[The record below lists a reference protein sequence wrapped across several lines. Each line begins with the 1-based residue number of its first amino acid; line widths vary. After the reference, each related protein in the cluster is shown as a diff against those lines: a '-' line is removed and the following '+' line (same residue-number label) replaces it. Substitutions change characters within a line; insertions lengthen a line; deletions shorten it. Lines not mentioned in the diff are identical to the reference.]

1 MKRFFIR
8 WHLLNKRLFKKPVFI
23 LILCSVPILILALNA
38 VTADA
43 EGFVRIALAAEDP
56 SESISAGL
64 MDSLVDSSELVY
76 FSVCETPAEAEDR
89 VRYGEADAAWI
100 FSANIRETMTNL
112 AYNRP
117 GCECVT
123 VVERED
129 TVALKLA
136 REKLTSSLMSESGL
150 ALLCKAYAENVSP
163 DYDEAALREHFNSAT
178 GVGEVFEYRYTSGEI
193 ESDSGASYLML
204 PIRGVLAAAILLCG
218 FAMAIFWLRDEEA
231 QVFCHISRAARPAF
245 EFGYHLTGIADIA
258 VIVILSLYA
267 AGLAGVFWREAAS
280 MALYALN
287 CAAFVILIRRLLRRA
302 SFVAA
307 VTPLIIIAVLVVN
320 PILFNLP
327 FVYPLRVMTPVY
339 YYLQAVHDP
348 AFLWY
353 GAAYFG
359 VVAAIDAVLYAI
371 CERFDLRAS

>member
-1 MKRFFIR
+1 MKRFFTR
-8 WHLLNKRLFKKPVFI
+8 WHLLNKRLFKKPVFL
-23 LILCSVPILILALNA
+23 LILCSVPILIFALNA

-64 MDSLVDSSELVY
+64 MDSLIDSSELVY
-76 FSVCETPAEAEDR
+76 FSVCDTPEEAEDR

-100 FSANIRETMTNL
+100 FSANIKDAMTNL
-112 AYNRP
+112 AYGRL
-117 GCECVT
+117 GSECVT

-136 REKLTSSLMSESGL
+136 REKLTAALMSESGL
-150 ALLCKAYAENVSP
+150 ALLCKAYAESVSP
-163 DYDEAALREHFNSAT
+163 DYDEAALRERFHQAT
-178 GVGEVFEYRYTSGEI
+178 GVGEVFEYRYTSGEP
-193 ESDSGASYLML
+193 ESGSDASYLML

-218 FAMAIFWLRDEEA
+218 FAMAIFWLRDEEKM
-231 QVFCHISRAARPAF
+231 VFCRISRAARPAF
-245 EFGYHLTGIADIA
+245 ELGYHLTGIADIA
-258 VIVILSLYA
+258 VIVVLSLYA
-267 AGLAGVFWREAAS
+267 AGLAGGFWRETVS

-302 SFVAA
+302 NFVAA

-327 FVYPLRVMTPVY
+327 FVYPIRVMTPVY
-339 YYLQAVHDP
+339 YYLQSVHDP
-348 AFLWY
+348 SFLWY
-353 GAAYFG
+353 GAVYFG
-359 VVAAIDAVLYAI
+359 VVSVIDAILYWI
-371 CERFDLRAS
+371 SEKFDLRAS